1 MTEEEIKRSLE
12 DNERITMMSV
22 CDTLRN
28 YEGRVRLYLASF
40 VASVCNVDDERMFS
54 ASSDLDVVQARY
66 LFWYAYRYMS
76 NETYDKIGRVS
87 KELGGKVFTG
97 TGVAAGVSKMYSLI
111 EQQPIWRKRWT
122 IIKRIIKEDNN
133 TIVEPP
139 TPITITVPKNVEL
152 TVKRE

>member
-1 MTEEEIKRSLE
+1 MTEEEVKRSLE
-12 DNERITMMSV
+12 DNERITMKCV

-28 YEGRVRLYLASF
+28 YEGRVRLHLASF

-76 NETYDKIGRVS
+76 NETYDKIGRMS

-122 IIKRIIKEDNN
+122 IIKRIIKEGNN
-133 TIVEPP
+133 TIAEPP

-152 TVKRE
+152 TIKKE